1 MAGTLETIHPRSIKA
16 LASELAY
23 LIRSR
28 LWAQILTGMALG
40 IVFGLFFAPSAGR
53 ISRDSAELLASWV
66 SLPGELFLVTIK
78 MVIVPLV
85 IASVIRGI
93 AASGDVAQLRS
104 TGIWLAVYFVGTTL
118 LAIGIGLLLG
128 FLVEPGRYIDPAVGQ
143 ALSGGQVE
151 VVAESGA
158 GVPQVSELPETII
171 GLLPQNPFI
180 AIVEGELLQIV
191 ILGVVLGVALVSM
204 PPESARPL
212 LDLMGS
218 VQQVSMRVVSI
229 AMTFA
234 PIAVFGLLARA
245 MMQTGPD
252 VLVGVGVY
260 AASVIAALLLLLALY
275 LALVTAFGR
284 RSPIVFLGHVRDAQL
299 LAFSTGS
306 SAATMPISVKTAEEK
321 LKVRPS
327 TAQIVVPIGATMN
340 MGGTACYHGIATI
353 FMAQLFGI
361 DLPPSAVLAVMV
373 TSLGASIG
381 APAAPGVG
389 IMVLAGVLAAAGIPA
404 AGLTLIIGL
413 DQILER
419 IRCVMNVTGDLVAC
433 IVIDRIGRA
442 SRTREEELE
451 REAAFEAER
460 EKIDGDVVVSQRDP
474 D

>member
-1 MAGTLETIHPRSIKA
+1 MVGTLETIHPRSIKA
-16 LASELAY
+16 LAGDLGY

-28 LWAQILTGMALG
+28 LWAQILSGMALG
-40 IVFGLFFAPSAGR
+40 IVFGLFFSPSAGR
-53 ISRDSAELLASWV
+53 ISRENAELLASWV

-128 FLVEPGRYIDPAVGQ
+128 FLVEPGSYIDPAVGQ
-143 ALSGGQVE
+143 ALSGGNVQ

-158 GVPQVSELPETII
+158 GVPEVSELPETII

-204 PPESARPL
+204 TPESARPL

-275 LALVTAFGR
+275 LALVTAVGR

-433 IVIDRIGRA
+433 IVIDRIGMA

-451 REAAFEAER
+451 QEAAFEAER
-460 EKIDGDVVVSQRDP
+460 ETIAGDVVVSQRDP